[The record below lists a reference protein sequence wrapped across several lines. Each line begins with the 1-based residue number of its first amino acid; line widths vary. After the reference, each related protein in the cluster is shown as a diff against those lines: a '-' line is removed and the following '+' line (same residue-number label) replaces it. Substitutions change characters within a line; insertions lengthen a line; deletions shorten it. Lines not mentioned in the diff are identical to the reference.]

1 MSLPAPG
8 ASAARILR
16 SLCLTVLA
24 AALFSGC
31 APDDSPPAFEGPDPL
46 LTIGARA
53 TEGAAADYVADAVCG
68 TCHSDKVESYQHV
81 GMAQSLRAAGNQ
93 VPLERFGEP
102 FYFEPLQRYYE
113 IVERDDGLVFRRYQQ
128 DDDGNAINLLELPIA
143 WVLGSGNRAR
153 SYLYQSDWG
162 EIFMLPL
169 GWYSEDDD
177 WGMSPGFEL
186 ASNHPGISRA
196 VTRKCLFCHNAFPE
210 AAAGSDVPWA
220 EETFPHDLPE
230 GTGCQRCHGPG
241 ADHIR
246 SALSG
251 RPVDETTAAIV
262 NPVDLTPERRDSVC
276 FQCHMLPSAS
286 VEGVPR
292 FGVGTYSFRPGQSL
306 SDYFVHVDIAERGER
321 PEDRFEINHHGYRFA
336 QSACYLESEGE
347 FACISCHDPH
357 VKPDSGRFRADVA
370 NVCRDCHAEPAGLH
384 AEATAFDE
392 SGCVSCHMPTRRTG
406 DVVLVTMTDHR
417 IATGPF
423 DHDALVA
430 RQSRVL
436 REVTDIHALDLGD
449 PPTGQLEAAY
459 RSVAALRAGR
469 NIAVAQGTLEEVLAD
484 LQLPDNEPYVDL
496 ATAQFRAGRYAEA
509 EASARKLIAE
519 QSHLR
524 PAYAMLGTALL
535 AQGAGNEA
543 VEALQKSLSI
553 GEHPETHFNLAAAYS
568 GLNDYRQA
576 ETHVDAAIRLRPT
589 MANAWKYK
597 ARLLYAR
604 DDAEGARD
612 ALIRTLALQPLD
624 LPVYGELIDLLRSL
638 GEPEEAERYLAV
650 GLRMSRLA
658 AER

>member
-1 MSLPAPG
+1 MPLKAPT
-8 ASAARILR
+8 SAVDNRVGL
-16 SLCLTVLA
+16 LCLLALSAVLPGGCSREDA
-24 AALFSGC
+24 A
-31 APDDSPPAFEGPDPL
+31 PTFEGPDPL
-46 LTIGARA
+46 ETIGARA
-53 TEGAAADYVADAVCG
+53 TEGAAAGYVADAVCG
-68 TCHSDKVESYQHV
+68 TCHGDKVESYQHV

-93 VPLERFGEP
+93 APMERFGEP
-102 FYFEPLQRYYE
+102 FYFEPLQRWYE
-113 IVERDDGLVFRRYQQ
+113 IVERDNGLVFRRYQQ

-153 SYLYQSDWG
+153 SYLYQNDWG
-162 EIFMLPL
+162 EIFMLPV
-169 GWYSEDDD
+169 GWYSEDDT

-210 AAAGSDVPWA
+210 TAAGTDVPWR

-251 RPVDETTAAIV
+251 RPVAETAAAIV
-262 NPVDLTPERRDSVC
+262 NPADLTPERRDSVC

-286 VEGVPR
+286 VEGIAR

-306 SDYFVHVDIAERGER
+306 SDYFVHMDIVEAGER

-336 QSACYLESEGE
+336 LSACYLESEGE
-347 FACISCHDPH
+347 FACINCHDPH
-357 VKPDSGRFRADVA
+357 VKPESTRFRADVA
-370 NVCRDCHAEPAGLH
+370 NVCRDCHATPESLH
-384 AEATAFDE
+384 AATTEYDE
-392 SGCVSCHMPTRRTG
+392 SACVSCHMPTRRTG

-430 RQSRVL
+430 SQTRVL

-469 NIAVAQGTLEEVLAD
+469 NLAPAQRTLEEVLSD

-496 ATAQFRAGRYAEA
+496 ATAQFRAGRFAEA
-509 EASARKLIAE
+509 EASARRLIAE

-524 PAYAMLGTALL
+524 PAYAVLGTALL
-535 AQGAGNEA
+535 AQGARNEA
-543 VEALQKSLSI
+543 IEALQASLSI

-589 MANAWKYK
+589 MGNAWKYK

-604 DDAEGARD
+604 DEDEAARD
-612 ALIRTLALQPLD
+612 AFIRTLALQPLD

-638 GEPEEAERYLAV
+638 GQADEAERYLAL

-658 AER
+658 SEL